1 MTAPGLSLYSDLE
14 KMTDAMPAVAFVP
27 VHRAGILVDLGR
39 AREALPVVDAALKR
53 ADGGELPAG
62 VSRNLRQQ
70 ALRVRVAAEAATSAA
85 DAAAKTAIDLQ
96 QQANERKDDVNAQ
109 SAMHYGLG
117 MAAIAK
123 RDYAVAK
130 GHFEQCLTFDAE
142 CRRQIAAAAQKAG
155 DKDSAEAA
163 RPAVI

>member
-1 MTAPGLSLYSDLE
+1 
-14 KMTDAMPAVAFVP
+14 
-27 VHRAGILVDLGR
+27 
-39 AREALPVVDAALKR
+39 
-53 ADGGELPAG
+53 
-62 VSRNLRQQ
+62 
-70 ALRVRVAAEAATSAA
+70 
-85 DAAAKTAIDLQ
+85 
-96 QQANERKDDVNAQ
+96 
-109 SAMHYGLG
+109 MHYGLG